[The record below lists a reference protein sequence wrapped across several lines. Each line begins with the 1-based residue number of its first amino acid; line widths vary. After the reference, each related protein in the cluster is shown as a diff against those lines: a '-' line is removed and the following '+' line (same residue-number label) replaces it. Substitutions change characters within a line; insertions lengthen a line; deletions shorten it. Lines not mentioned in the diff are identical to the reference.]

1 MIGFTQR
8 RKDAKTK
15 RRKDEKTGSAWGSR
29 QNLEKQSLL
38 PLALFARSPYKF
50 SSNTLPNCSNA
61 AEPSNTFER
70 LNPFQFLFQ
79 TPRFMNPVT
88 LQLAI
93 ETTTQGGSV
102 AVSESGRLLGC
113 HRLPV
118 DVRSA
123 STLLPAVMQVLKSA
137 DQTSLRDESSQS
149 LRPDLI
155 AVAIGPGSF
164 TGIRIAVAAAK
175 TLAYA
180 WQSKLVVVDS
190 LAAIAAAAMI
200 DDDSLAEVE
209 IVVNA
214 YRGQAYF
221 RKFDRLT
228 LMGDFGVNHVD
239 TTRVDLIEEINR
251 TFDPRSSVRRLS
263 DSKQIQSTGDWA
275 SLCVAGGVSHL
286 GWAAFAAGQT
296 VDPMSLIPKYLKPS
310 SAEEALLG

>member
-1 MIGFTQR
+1 M
-8 RKDAKTK
+8 
-15 RRKDEKTGSAWGSR
+15 S
-29 QNLEKQSLL
+29 
-38 PLALFARSPYKF
+38 
-50 SSNTLPNCSNA
+50 
-61 AEPSNTFER
+61 
-70 LNPFQFLFQ
+70 
-79 TPRFMNPVT
+79 PVT

-102 AVSESGRLLGC
+102 AVSESGRLVGC

-123 STLLPAVMQVLKSA
+123 STLLPAVSQAMTLLN
-137 DQTSLRDESSQS
+137 QTSRPEESSQAIH
-149 LRPDLI
+149 PDLI
-155 AVAIGPGSF
+155 AVAVGPGSF

-180 WQSKLVVVDS
+180 WRAKLVVVDS

-200 DDDSLAEVE
+200 DDDSLVEVE

-221 RKFDRLT
+221 GKFDRQT
-228 LMGDFGVNHVD
+228 LMGGFDVRHVD
-239 TTRVDLIEEINR
+239 STRVDKIEDINR
-251 TFDPRSSVRRLS
+251 SFDNRSSIRRLS
-263 DSKQIQSTGDWA
+263 DSKQIEATGDWA
-275 SLCVAGGVSHL
+275 SLCIACGVSHL

-296 VDPMSLIPKYLKPS
+296 VDPIALIPKYLKPS